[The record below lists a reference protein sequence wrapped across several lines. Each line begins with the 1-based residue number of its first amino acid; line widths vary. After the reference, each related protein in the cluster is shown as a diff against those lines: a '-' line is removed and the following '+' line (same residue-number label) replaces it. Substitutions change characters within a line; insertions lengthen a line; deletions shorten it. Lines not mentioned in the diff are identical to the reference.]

1 MAQRLVET
9 SLVGLMLALILS
21 CEVTTNPLGGNQ
33 APTATISAPAEGTTY
48 RGGDAITYSG
58 SATDPEEGA
67 LPPARLAWWADFHH
81 DTHTHPFLPLTTGSA
96 GGTVTIPT
104 VGETAATVWY
114 RFYLVAVDANGAA
127 DTVIRDI
134 LPRTATL
141 TLATVPPGLQLTLDG
156 QPRST
161 PLTVTGVVG
170 IARELGVVSPQTVGT
185 IVYTFTSWSDGGA
198 ATHTVST
205 PAANTAYTATY
216 TATNSP
222 PSVSLT
228 APANGGSAV
237 VNTPVTV
244 SANASDADGTVT
256 GVEFFDGATSIGTD
270 ATSPYSITWMP
281 TTTGTRNL
289 TARATDNLLAVT
301 TSAPVSFTV
310 TATPNTPPSVS
321 LTAPA
326 TGGSALVN
334 TPVTVS
340 ADATDSDGTVTGV
353 EFFDGT
359 TSIGTDATSPYSITW
374 TPTTTGTRNLTARA
388 TDNLL
393 ATTTSAPVSF
403 TVTPPPGSDTEPPT
417 ATLTAPADQ
426 ATGLTGA
433 LTLIATATDN
443 VGVAGVRFQ
452 VDGVDLGAEDA
463 VAPYEATLPA
473 TNAYT
478 TGVHV
483 LRARARDAAGNV
495 SPWSV
500 ATVTFGNVVN
510 MPAGFSRSTYTS
522 GLLAVT
528 AMAFAPDGR
537 LFICQ
542 QNGELRVVPA
552 GGGAPLATPFHTF
565 TVTNQGEQ
573 GLLGIAFH
581 PSFTSNGFVY
591 VYYTS
596 PTPNNHNRISR
607 IVASAGNPNVSTGV
621 ETFMLDDLPPVGVG
635 GNHNGGALHFSP
647 IDGKLYVA
655 IGEQGTASNAPSM
668 TSRFGKILRY
678 NDDLTIPT
686 DNPFFGTATGVYRA
700 IWALGLRNPFTF
712 AFQPG
717 TGRMFI
723 NDVGQNTW
731 EEVNEGIAG
740 SNYGWPTTEGPTTDP
755 RFRAPIYA
763 YVHSGGLVS
772 GNAIVGAAFYNTSA
786 ATFPPSY
793 VGTYFFGDYVDG
805 WINRLDPSNG
815 NAVYAFARTGS
826 SVFDLKVG
834 PDGALY
840 ALSRGT
846 TFLVYRY
853 QFP

>member
-1 MAQRLVET
+1 MSWRVAAT
-9 SLVGLMLALILS
+9 SLLGLTLALMPA
-21 CEVTTNPLGGNQ
+21 CEVTTDPPAPNRG
-33 APTATISAPAEGTTY
+33 PTATMISPAPGTTY
-48 RGGDAITYSG
+48 RGGDVITYGG

-67 LPPARLAWWADFHH
+67 LAATRLSWWADFHH
-81 DTHTHPFLPLTTGSA
+81 DTHTHPFLPHTAGSA
-96 GGTVTIPT
+96 GGSVTIPT
-104 VGETAATVWY
+104 VGETSANVWY
-114 RFYLVAVDANGAA
+114 RFYLVAVDAEGVA
-127 DTVIRDI
+127 DTVVRDVQ
-134 LPRTATL
+134 PRTVTL
-141 TLATVPPGLQLTLDG
+141 TLATAPPGLQLTLDG
-156 QPRST
+156 QPRTT
-161 PLTVTGVVG
+161 PLAITGVVG
-170 IARELGVVSPQTVGT
+170 INRELGAVSPQTVGPT
-185 IVYTFTSWSDGGA
+185 VYTYTSWSDGGA
-198 ATHTVST
+198 ATHTIST
-205 PAANTAYTATY
+205 PVVNTVYTVTY
-216 TATNSP
+216 TAGSTNTP

-228 APANGGSAV
+228 APANGASAP
-237 VNTPVTV
+237 VNTAVTV
-244 SANASDADGTVT
+244 SADATDPDGSVTV
-256 GVEFFDGATSIGTD
+256 VEFFDGPTSIGTD
-270 ATSPYSITWMP
+270 VTSPYSIAWTP
-281 TTTGTRNL
+281 TTSGTRNL

-310 TATPNTPPSVS
+310 T
-321 LTAPA
+321 
-326 TGGSALVN
+326 
-334 TPVTVS
+334 
-340 ADATDSDGTVTGV
+340 
-353 EFFDGT
+353 
-359 TSIGTDATSPYSITW
+359 
-374 TPTTTGTRNLTARA
+374 
-388 TDNLL
+388 
-393 ATTTSAPVSF
+393 
-403 TVTPPPGSDTEPPT
+403 PPPGGDTEPPT
-417 ATLTAPADQ
+417 VTLTAPADQ

-433 LTLIATATDN
+433 LTLTATATDN
-443 VGVAGVRFQ
+443 VGVAGVQFQ
-452 VDGVDLGAEDA
+452 VDGVDLGPEDA
-463 VAPYEATLPA
+463 SAPYEATLPA
-473 TNAYT
+473 TSAYT

-495 SPWSV
+495 SPWAV
-500 ATVTFGNVVN
+500 ATVTFGNAVN
-510 MPAGFSRSTYTS
+510 MPTGFSRTTYTS
-522 GLLAVT
+522 GLTAVT

-542 QNGELRVVPA
+542 QNGELRVAPA

-573 GLLGIAFH
+573 GLLGVAFH
-581 PSFTSNGFVY
+581 PNFAANGFVY

-596 PTPNNHNRISR
+596 PTPTNHNRISR
-607 IVASAGNPNVSTGV
+607 IVASAGDPNVSTGV
-621 ETFMLDDLPPVGVG
+621 ETILLDDLPTVGVG

-647 IDGKLYVA
+647 IEGKLYVA
-655 IGEQGTASNAPSM
+655 IGDQGSSSNAPSM

-678 NDDLTIPT
+678 NDDLTIPS
-686 DNPFFGTATGVYRA
+686 DNPFFGTAAGVFRA

-731 EEVNEGIAG
+731 EEVNEGVAG

-772 GNAIVGAAFYNTSA
+772 GDAIVGAAFYNPSTP
-786 ATFPPSY
+786 TFPPEY

-805 WINRLDPSNG
+805 WINRLDPANG

-826 SVFDLKVG
+826 NVFDLKVG